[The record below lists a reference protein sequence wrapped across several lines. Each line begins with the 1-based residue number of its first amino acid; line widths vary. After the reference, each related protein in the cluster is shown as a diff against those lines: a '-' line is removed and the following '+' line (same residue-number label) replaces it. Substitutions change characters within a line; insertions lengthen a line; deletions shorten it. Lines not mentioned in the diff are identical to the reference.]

1 MWSAVSAPSRERRWA
16 TLSRAAATPSTS
28 VTRASSTQ
36 VMPHA
41 FITTLLLSPDLIK
54 LMRRSESPLNVG
66 HVAFVRSSVFMSC
79 TAVRLA
85 LSQTVWRL
93 KWKQLAVFDQSV
105 FRPASHQLPLF
116 SFWQKPLGFTQWEAK
131 LWFGNDLWR
140 KLHIFVPNMKIL
152 CATRVFLLSS
162 QHKNVLVLSFMGKSS
177 CSKLNGCLYITFLL
191 LKTRRKGLQWLRT
204 VVKLNLCWLF
214 CW

>member
-131 LWFGNDLWR
+131 LRFGNDLWR

-177 CSKLNGCLYITFLL
+177 CSKLNECLYITFLL